1 MMMKKLI
8 SKGKL
13 KSQILYALT
22 AMPIASRYVDS

>member
-22 AMPIASRYVDS
+22 TMPIARYVDS